1 MFKIYYN
8 NKIILL
14 SESETT
20 EKSFTK
26 IYFLDEDKIKLA
38 LNIFLNSD
46 DLIGLNIYGKVFTD
60 VPPFLKNQ
68 FIFIRAAGGI
78 VKDFKGRILYINR
91 LGYYDFPKGKA
102 ELGETDEITAIRE
115 VSEECGIK
123 IADLQIEKK
132 IGNVYHIYPYKKS
145 FALKETAWFLMRFN
159 GNYSLTPQSEEDI
172 TAVGWLNYDEISV
185 FEKGTYPSLRGLLGM
200 I

>member
-8 NKIILL
+8 NKIILF

-26 IYFLDEDKIKLA
+26 IYFLDEDKIKST

-46 DLIGLNIYGKVFTD
+46 QELNLNIYGKDFTD
-60 VPPFLKNQ
+60 VPAFIKDE

-78 VKDFKGRILYINR
+78 VKDADGRFLYINR

-123 IADLQIEKK
+123 ITDLQIEKK

-145 FALKETAWFLMRFN
+145 FALKETAWFLMKFL
-159 GNYSLTPQSEEDI
+159 GNYSLTPQTEEDI
-172 TAVGWLNYDEISV
+172 TSVGWFKDDEKKV
-185 FEKGTYPSLRGLLGM
+185 FEQGTYPSLRGLLGF

>member
-26 IYFLDEDKIKLA
+26 IYFLDEDKIKST
-38 LNIFLNSD
+38 LNIFLTSD
-46 DLIGLNIYGKVFTD
+46 QELNLNIYGHEFYDIPAFIKD
-60 VPPFLKNQ
+60 K

-78 VKDFKGRILYINR
+78 VKNTDGRFLYIKR

-115 VSEECGIK
+115 VSEECGIQ
-123 IADLQIEKK
+123 ITDLQIEKK

-145 FALKETAWFLMRFN
+145 FALKETAWFLMKFL
-159 GNYSLTPQSEEDI
+159 GNYSLTPQTEEDI
-172 TAVGWLNYDEISV
+172 TSVGWLNDEEKSS
-185 FEKGTYPSLRGLLGM
+185 FEKGTYPSLKELLGRF
-200 I
+200 

>member
-1 MFKIYYN
+1 MFKIYFN
-8 NKIILL
+8 NKNILL

-26 IYFLDEDKIKLA
+26 IYFLDEDKIKSA

-46 DLIGLNIYGKVFTD
+46 QELNLNIYGKEFTD
-60 VPPFLKNQ
+60 VPAFIKDE
-68 FIFIRAAGGI
+68 FIFIRAAGGL
-78 VKDFKGRILYINR
+78 VKDENGRFLYIKR

-102 ELGETDEITAIRE
+102 ELGETDEITATRE

-123 IADLQIEKK
+123 ITDLQIEKK

-145 FALKETAWFLMRFN
+145 FALKETAWFLMKFL
-159 GNYSLTPQSEEDI
+159 GNYSLTPQTEEDI
-172 TAVGWLNYDEISV
+172 TAAGWLIDEEKIV
-185 FEKGTYPSLRGLLGM
+185 FEQGTYPSLRGLLGF

>member
-8 NKIILL
+8 NKTILL

-26 IYFLDEDKIKLA
+26 IYFLDEDKIKYA

-46 DLIGLNIYGKVFTD
+46 DSTGINIYGKTFIY
-60 VPPFLKNQ
+60 VPTFIKEQ
-68 FIFIRAAGGI
+68 FIFIKAAGGI
-78 VKDFKGRILYINR
+78 VRDKLGSILYINR

-102 ELGETDEITAIRE
+102 EQGETEEFTAIRE

-123 IADLQIEKK
+123 ITDLQIEKK
-132 IGNVYHIYPYKKS
+132 IGNVYHIYPYKNS
-145 FALKETAWFLMRFN
+145 FALKETAWFLMNFT
-159 GNYSLTPQSEEDI
+159 GDYVLTPQTEEDI
-172 TAVGWLNYDEISV
+172 TEVGWLNFDEISV
-185 FEKGTYPSLRGLLGM
+185 FEKRTYPSLKGLLGL